1 MLVFWFGQTDYDHV
15 PYWPYERGLGV
26 DRSTVLSLY
35 LSCKSRII
43 VKCKVNFLK
52 KNELLEE

>member
-1 MLVFWFGQTDYDHV
+1 MIMCVVGLMG
-15 PYWPYERGLGV
+15 RGLGV

-52 KNELLEE
+52 K